1 MQATDQIFVI
11 GKINSLINYIIYI
24 SRLEDLIYAGTR
36 WLVRNWAA
44 TRGPISMGVGNKMKT
59 GADFVLLIMCED
71 RKGIVAA
78 VANSIASQD
87 CNIVESSQYSD
98 ESNGRFFMRISVS
111 CAAETTIDS
120 FRAAFLPVATAFHLE
135 WSLHDLRKKLRA
147 MIMVSQGGHCL
158 NDLLYR
164 TSTNRLPME
173 VTSVVSNHLTWQR
186 RAEHEGVAF
195 HHLPI
200 TPENK
205 LEQEAKLL
213 AMVEEQKVDLI
224 ILARYMQVLSDQL
237 CRKLDGRVINI
248 HHSFLPG
255 FKGAKPYHRAHERGV
270 KMVGATAHYVT
281 ADLDEGPIIT
291 QDVSI
296 VDHAD
301 TVDDLI
307 AQGQDTE
314 SRVLARAVKLHL
326 EHRVMLNG
334 NRTIVFK

>member
-1 MQATDQIFVI
+1 MTT
-11 GKINSLINYIIYI
+11 N
-24 SRLEDLIYAGTR
+24 AG
-36 WLVRNWAA
+36 
-44 TRGPISMGVGNKMKT
+44 
-59 GADFVLLIMCED
+59 FVLLIASED

-78 VANSIASQD
+78 VANSIVSQD
-87 CNIVESSQYSD
+87 CNIIESSQFGDGST
-98 ESNGRFFMRISVS
+98 GRFFMRVAIAGPDGMS
-111 CAAETTIDS
+111 IDR
-120 FRAAFLPVATAFHLE
+120 FTNAFMPVATAFRLD
-135 WSLHDLRKKLRA
+135 WRIHDLRQKLRA

-164 TSTNRLPME
+164 TSTGRLPMD
-173 VTSVVSNHLTWQR
+173 VTSIVSNHLTWQR
-186 RAEHEGVAF
+186 RADHEGIPF
-195 HHLPI
+195 CHLPI
-200 TPENK
+200 TAENK
-205 LEQEAKLL
+205 LAQEARLL
-213 AMVEEQKVDLI
+213 AMVEEQQVDLI

-255 FKGAKPYHRAHERGV
+255 FKGAKPYHRAYERGV

-281 ADLDEGPIIT
+281 PDLDEGPIIT
-291 QDVSI
+291 QDVST

-301 TVDDLI
+301 TVEDLI

-326 EHRVMLNG
+326 EHRVLLSG

>member
-1 MQATDQIFVI
+1 
-11 GKINSLINYIIYI
+11 
-24 SRLEDLIYAGTR
+24 
-36 WLVRNWAA
+36 
-44 TRGPISMGVGNKMKT
+44 MGM
-59 GADFVLLIMCED
+59 GADFVLLIVCDD

-87 CNIVESSQYSD
+87 CNIVESSQYGD
-98 ESNGRFFMRISVS
+98 EATGRFFMRIAINCPAGSTK
-111 CAAETTIDS
+111 EG
-120 FRAAFLPVATAFHLE
+120 FEAAFLPVATAFQLE
-135 WSLHDLRKKLRA
+135 WRIHDLRKKLRA

-164 TSTNRLPME
+164 TATKRLPME
-173 VTSVVSNHLTWQR
+173 ITSVVSNHQNWQR
-186 RAEHEGVAF
+186 RAEHEGIPF
-195 HHLPI
+195 YHLPV

-213 AMVEEQKVDLI
+213 AMVEEQNVDLV

-255 FKGAKPYHRAHERGV
+255 FKGAKPYHRAYERGV

-281 ADLDEGPIIT
+281 PDLDEGPIIT

-307 AQGQDTE
+307 AQGQETE
-314 SRVLARAVKLHL
+314 SRVLSRAVKLHL

>member
-1 MQATDQIFVI
+1 MH
-11 GKINSLINYIIYI
+11 
-24 SRLEDLIYAGTR
+24 
-36 WLVRNWAA
+36 
-44 TRGPISMGVGNKMKT
+44 M
-59 GADFVLLIMCED
+59 GADFVLLIVCDD

-87 CNIVESSQYSD
+87 CNIVESSQYGD
-98 ESNGRFFMRISVS
+98 EATGRFFMRIAITCPAGSTK
-111 CAAETTIDS
+111 ES
-120 FRAAFLPVATAFHLE
+120 FEAAFLPVAAAFRLE
-135 WSLHDLRKKLRA
+135 WRIHDLRKKLRA

-164 TSTNRLPME
+164 TATKRLPME
-173 VTSVVSNHLTWQR
+173 ITSVVSNHQNWQR
-186 RAEHEGVAF
+186 RAEHEGIPF
-195 HHLPI
+195 HHLPV

-213 AMVEEQKVDLI
+213 AMVEEQNVDLV

-255 FKGAKPYHRAHERGV
+255 FKGAKPYHRAYERGV

-281 ADLDEGPIIT
+281 PDLDEGPIIT

-307 AQGQDTE
+307 AQGQETE
-314 SRVLARAVKLHL
+314 SRVLSRAVKLHL

>member
-1 MQATDQIFVI
+1 MTI
-11 GKINSLINYIIYI
+11 G
-24 SRLEDLIYAGTR
+24 T
-36 WLVRNWAA
+36 
-44 TRGPISMGVGNKMKT
+44 
-59 GADFVLLIMCED
+59 DFVLLIASED

-78 VANSIASQD
+78 VANSLVSQD
-87 CNIVESSQYSD
+87 CNIVESAQYGDGHS
-98 ESNGRFFMRISVS
+98 GRFFMRVAFSGPNGM
-111 CAAETTIDS
+111 TTDS
-120 FRAAFLPVATAFHLE
+120 FTDAFTPVATAFRLD
-135 WSLHDLRKKLRA
+135 WRIHDLNQKMRA

-164 TSTNRLPME
+164 TSTNRLPMD
-173 VTSVVSNHLTWQR
+173 VTSIVSNHTTWQR
-186 RAEHEGVAF
+186 RAEHEGIAF
-195 HHLPI
+195 HHMPI

-205 LEQEAKLL
+205 LEQEANLL
-213 AMVEEQKVDLI
+213 AMVEEQGVDLI

-296 VDHAD
+296 VEHAD
-301 TVDDLI
+301 TVEELI

-314 SRVLARAVKLHL
+314 SRVLARAVKLHI

-334 NRTIVFK
+334 NRTVVFK

>member
-1 MQATDQIFVI
+1 MQKA
-11 GKINSLINYIIYI
+11 
-24 SRLEDLIYAGTR
+24 
-36 WLVRNWAA
+36 
-44 TRGPISMGVGNKMKT
+44 
-59 GADFVLLIMCED
+59 ADFVLLIASED

-87 CNIVESSQYSD
+87 CNIVENSQFGDAYT
-98 ESNGRFFMRISVS
+98 GRHFMRVAM
-111 CAAETTIDS
+111 AAPPGMTIES
-120 FRAAFLPVATAFHLE
+120 FTQAFTPVATAYRLDWRFC
-135 WSLHDLRKKLRA
+135 DLRQKLRA

-164 TSTNRLPME
+164 TSVGRLPME
-173 VTSVVSNHLTWQR
+173 ITSIVSNHTTWQR
-186 RAEHEGVAF
+186 RADHEGIAF

-205 LEQEAKLL
+205 AEQEARLMAL
-213 AMVEEQKVDLI
+213 VEAQQVDII
-224 ILARYMQVLSDQL
+224 ILARYMQVLSDPL

-255 FKGAKPYHRAHERGV
+255 FKGAKPYHRAYERGV

-281 ADLDEGPIIT
+281 PDLDEGPIIT

-301 TVDDLI
+301 TVEDLI
-307 AQGQDTE
+307 SQGQDTE

-334 NRTIVFK
+334 ARTVVFK

>member
-1 MQATDQIFVI
+1 MQ
-11 GKINSLINYIIYI
+11 
-24 SRLEDLIYAGTR
+24 
-36 WLVRNWAA
+36 
-44 TRGPISMGVGNKMKT
+44 M
-59 GADFVLLIMCED
+59 GADFVLLIACED
-71 RKGIVAA
+71 RKGIVAT

-87 CNIVESSQYSD
+87 CNIVESSQYGD
-98 ESNGRFFMRISVS
+98 KNTGRFFMRVAISCTANS
-111 CAAETTIDS
+111 TRES
-120 FRAAFLPVATAFHLE
+120 FSAAFMSVAAAFQLD
-135 WSLHDLRKKLRA
+135 WQIHDLRKKLRA

-164 TSTNRLPME
+164 TSTSRLPMD
-173 VTSVVSNHLTWQR
+173 VTSIVSNHVNWQR
-186 RAEHEGVAF
+186 RAEHEGIPF

-200 TPENK
+200 TPETK
-205 LEQEAKLL
+205 LDQEAKLV
-213 AMVEEQKVDLI
+213 AMVEEQQVDLI

-255 FKGAKPYHRAHERGV
+255 FKGAKPYHRAYERGV

-281 ADLDEGPIIT
+281 PDLDEGPIIT

-301 TVDDLI
+301 TVEDLI

>member
-1 MQATDQIFVI
+1 MH
-11 GKINSLINYIIYI
+11 S
-24 SRLEDLIYAGTR
+24 
-36 WLVRNWAA
+36 
-44 TRGPISMGVGNKMKT
+44 
-59 GADFVLLIMCED
+59 GADFVLVIACED

-87 CNIVESSQYSD
+87 CNIVESSQYGD
-98 ESNGRFFMRISVS
+98 ENTGRFFMRVAILCPQEMTSQ
-111 CAAETTIDS
+111 S
-120 FRAAFLPVATAFHLE
+120 FTGAFMPVATAFRLE
-135 WSLHDLRKKLRA
+135 WRIHDMRKKLRA

-164 TSTNRLPME
+164 TSTNRLPMH
-173 VTSVVSNHLTWQR
+173 VTSIVSNHLNWQR
-186 RAEHEGVAF
+186 RAEHEGIAF

-200 TPENK
+200 TPETK
-205 LEQEAKLL
+205 LEQESKLL
-213 AMVEEQKVDLI
+213 EMVEEQQVDLI
-224 ILARYMQVLSDQL
+224 ILARYMQVLSDKL

-255 FKGAKPYHRAHERGV
+255 FKGAKPYHRAYDRGV

-281 ADLDEGPIIT
+281 PDLDEGPIIT
-291 QDVSI
+291 QDVST

-301 TVDDLI
+301 TVEDLI

-334 NRTIVFK
+334 NRTVVFK

>member
-1 MQATDQIFVI
+1 
-11 GKINSLINYIIYI
+11 
-24 SRLEDLIYAGTR
+24 
-36 WLVRNWAA
+36 
-44 TRGPISMGVGNKMKT
+44 MKT

-78 VANSIASQD
+78 VANSIASQN

-98 ESNGRFFMRISVS
+98 ENTGRFFMRIAVS
-111 CAAETTIDS
+111 CTPETTIES
-120 FRAAFLPVATAFHLE
+120 FGAAFMPVATAFLLE
-135 WSLHDLRKKLRA
+135 WRVHDLRKKLRA

-173 VTSVVSNHLTWQR
+173 VTSIVSNHLNWQR
-186 RAEHEGVAF
+186 RAEHEGIAF

-213 AMVEEQKVDLI
+213 AMVEEQQVDLI

>member
-1 MQATDQIFVI
+1 M
-11 GKINSLINYIIYI
+11 
-24 SRLEDLIYAGTR
+24 R
-36 WLVRNWAA
+36 
-44 TRGPISMGVGNKMKT
+44 M
-59 GADFVLLIMCED
+59 GADFVLLIVCDD

-87 CNIVESSQYSD
+87 CNIVESSQYGD
-98 ESNGRFFMRISVS
+98 EATGRFFMRIAITCPAGSTK
-111 CAAETTIDS
+111 ES
-120 FRAAFLPVATAFHLE
+120 FEAAFLPVATAFQLE
-135 WSLHDLRKKLRA
+135 WRIHDLRKKLRA

-164 TSTNRLPME
+164 TATKRLPME
-173 VTSVVSNHLTWQR
+173 ITSVVSNHQNWQR
-186 RAEHEGVAF
+186 RAEHEGIPF
-195 HHLPI
+195 YHLPV

-213 AMVEEQKVDLI
+213 AMVEEQNVDLV

-255 FKGAKPYHRAHERGV
+255 FKGAKPYHRAYERGV

-281 ADLDEGPIIT
+281 PDLDEGPIIT

-307 AQGQDTE
+307 AQGQETE
-314 SRVLARAVKLHL
+314 SRVLSRAVKLHL

>member
-1 MQATDQIFVI
+1 MQ
-11 GKINSLINYIIYI
+11 K
-24 SRLEDLIYAGTR
+24 
-36 WLVRNWAA
+36 
-44 TRGPISMGVGNKMKT
+44 
-59 GADFVLLIMCED
+59 GAEFVLSIASED

-78 VANSIASQD
+78 VANSVASQD
-87 CNIVESSQYSD
+87 CNIVESSQYGD
-98 ESNGRFFMRISVS
+98 GNTGRFFMRVAISGPAGMS
-111 CAAETTIDS
+111 IES
-120 FRAAFLPVATAFHLE
+120 FTEAFSPVATAYRLE
-135 WSLHDLRKKLRA
+135 WRIHDLTRKLRT
-147 MIMVSQGGHCL
+147 MVMVSQGGHCL

-164 TSTNRLPME
+164 TSTGRLPME
-173 VTSVVSNHLTWQR
+173 ITSIVSNHTTWQR
-186 RAEHEGVAF
+186 RAEHEGIAF

-205 LEQEAKLL
+205 AEQEARLMEL
-213 AMVEEQKVDLI
+213 AETQQVDLI

-255 FKGAKPYHRAHERGV
+255 FKGAKPYHRAYERGV

-281 ADLDEGPIIT
+281 PDLDEGPIIT

-301 TVDDLI
+301 TVEDLI

-334 NRTIVFK
+334 ARTVVFK

>member
-1 MQATDQIFVI
+1 MT
-11 GKINSLINYIIYI
+11 KI
-24 SRLEDLIYAGTR
+24 
-36 WLVRNWAA
+36 
-44 TRGPISMGVGNKMKT
+44 
-59 GADFVLLIMCED
+59 ADFVLLIASDD

-78 VANSIASQD
+78 VANSVVSQNG
-87 CNIVESSQYSD
+87 NIVESAQFGD
-98 ESNGRFFMRISVS
+98 AGTDRFFMRVAISGPEGMTV
-111 CAAETTIDS
+111 ES
-120 FRAAFLPVATAFHLE
+120 FTDAFTPVATAFRLD
-135 WSLHDLRKKLRA
+135 WRINDLRQKLRA

-164 TSTNRLPME
+164 TSTNRLPMQ
-173 VTSVVSNHLTWQR
+173 VTSIVSNHMTWQR
-186 RAEHEGVAF
+186 RAEHEGIAF
-195 HHLPI
+195 HHMPI

-213 AMVEEQKVDLI
+213 SIVEEQNVDLI
-224 ILARYMQVLSDQL
+224 ILTRYMQVLSDPL

-255 FKGAKPYHRAHERGV
+255 FKGAKPYHRAYERGV

-281 ADLDEGPIIT
+281 PDLDEGPIIT
-291 QDVSI
+291 QDVSV

-301 TVDDLI
+301 TVEDLI

-314 SRVLARAVKLHL
+314 SRVLARAVKLHI

-334 NRTIVFK
+334 NRTVVFK

>member
-1 MQATDQIFVI
+1 MQ
-11 GKINSLINYIIYI
+11 
-24 SRLEDLIYAGTR
+24 E
-36 WLVRNWAA
+36 
-44 TRGPISMGVGNKMKT
+44 
-59 GADFVLLIMCED
+59 GADFVLLIATED

-78 VANSIASQD
+78 VANSIAGHD
-87 CNIVESSQYSD
+87 CNIVESSQYGDS
-98 ESNGRFFMRISVS
+98 SNGRFFMRV
-111 CAAETTIDS
+111 AFTGPTTMTTGS
-120 FRAAFLPVATAFHLE
+120 FADAFTPIATAFGLD
-135 WSLHDLRKKLRA
+135 WRIHDLRRKLKA
-147 MIMVSQGGHCL
+147 MIMVSHGGHCL

-164 TSTNRLPME
+164 TSTSRLPMQ
-173 VTSVVSNHLTWQR
+173 VTSVVSNHTTWQR
-186 RAEHEGVAF
+186 RAAHEEIPF

-200 TPENK
+200 TLENK
-205 LEQEAKLL
+205 LEQEARLLKL
-213 AMVEEQKVDLI
+213 VEEQEVDLI

-255 FKGAKPYHRAHERGV
+255 FKGAKPYHRAYERGV

-281 ADLDEGPIIT
+281 PDLDEGPIIT

-301 TVDDLI
+301 TVEDLI

-326 EHRVMLNG
+326 EHRVLLNG
-334 NRTIVFK
+334 NRTIIFK

>member
-1 MQATDQIFVI
+1 MQSEANYVIVIATD
-11 GKINSLINYIIYI
+11 
-24 SRLEDLIYAGTR
+24 
-36 WLVRNWAA
+36 
-44 TRGPISMGVGNKMKT
+44 
-59 GADFVLLIMCED
+59 D

-87 CNIVESSQYSD
+87 CNIVESAQFSD
-98 ESNGRFFMRISVS
+98 SDTGRFFMRVAISGPVGM
-111 CAAETTIDS
+111 TTDS
-120 FRAAFLPVATAFHLE
+120 FADAFSPVATAFHLD
-135 WSLHDLRKKLRA
+135 WRIHDLRSKLKA

-164 TSTNRLPME
+164 TATKRLPME
-173 VTSVVSNHLTWQR
+173 VTSVVSNHTTWQSR
-186 RAEHEGVAF
+186 VRHEGIPF
-195 HHLPI
+195 FHLPI
-200 TPENK
+200 TPETK
-205 LEQEAKLL
+205 LEQESRLMQL
-213 AMVEEQKVDLI
+213 VEEQKVDLI

-255 FKGAKPYHRAHERGV
+255 FKGAKPYHRAYERGV

-281 ADLDEGPIIT
+281 PELDEGPIIV

-334 NRTIVFK
+334 NRSVVFK

>member
-1 MQATDQIFVI
+1 MT
-11 GKINSLINYIIYI
+11 S
-24 SRLEDLIYAGTR
+24 
-36 WLVRNWAA
+36 
-44 TRGPISMGVGNKMKT
+44 
-59 GADFVLLIMCED
+59 D
-71 RKGIVAA
+71 RF
-78 VANSIASQD
+78 S
-87 CNIVESSQYSD
+87 E
-98 ESNGRFFMRISVS
+98 
-111 CAAETTIDS
+111 
-120 FRAAFLPVATAFHLE
+120 AFLPVATAFRLD
-135 WSLHDLRKKLRA
+135 WRIHDLRQKLRS

-164 TSTNRLPME
+164 TSTGRLPME
-173 VTSVVSNHLTWQR
+173 VTSIVSNHLTWQR
-186 RAEHEGVAF
+186 RAEHEGIQF

-200 TPENK
+200 TLENK
-205 LEQEAKLL
+205 LDQEARLL
-213 AMVEEQKVDLI
+213 EMVEDQQVDLI
-224 ILARYMQVLSDQL
+224 ILARYMQVLSDEL
-237 CRKLDGRVINI
+237 CRRLGGRVINI

-255 FKGAKPYHRAHERGV
+255 FKGAKPYHRAHDRGV

-301 TVDDLI
+301 TVEDLI

-334 NRTIVFK
+334 NRTVVFK

>member
-1 MQATDQIFVI
+1 
-11 GKINSLINYIIYI
+11 
-24 SRLEDLIYAGTR
+24 
-36 WLVRNWAA
+36 
-44 TRGPISMGVGNKMKT
+44 MKT

-78 VANSIASQD
+78 VANSIASQN

-98 ESNGRFFMRISVS
+98 ENTGRFFMRIAVS
-111 CAAETTIDS
+111 CTPETTIES
-120 FRAAFLPVATAFHLE
+120 FGAAFMPVATAFRLE
-135 WSLHDLRKKLRA
+135 WRIHDLRKKLRA

-173 VTSVVSNHLTWQR
+173 VTSIVSNHLNWQR
-186 RAEHEGVAF
+186 RAEHEGIAF

-213 AMVEEQKVDLI
+213 AMVEEQQVDLI

>member
-1 MQATDQIFVI
+1 MDEGSEADRP
-11 GKINSLINYIIYI
+11 K
-24 SRLEDLIYAGTR
+24 
-36 WLVRNWAA
+36 
-44 TRGPISMGVGNKMKT
+44 SMLGMVMNN
-59 GADFVLLIMCED
+59 GADFVLLMSCED

-87 CNIVESSQYSD
+87 GNIIENAQFGD
-98 ESNGRFFMRISVS
+98 GNTGRFFMRVAISGPD
-111 CAAETTIDS
+111 AMTAES
-120 FRAAFLPVATAFHLE
+120 FSEAFMPVATAFRLD
-135 WSLHDLRKKLRA
+135 WRIHDMNRKLRA

-164 TSTNRLPME
+164 TSTGRLPMD
-173 VTSVVSNHLTWQR
+173 VTSVVSNHLTWKR
-186 RAEHEGVAF
+186 RADHEGIPF

-200 TPENK
+200 TPDTK
-205 LEQEAKLL
+205 QAQEAKLME
-213 AMVEEQKVDLI
+213 MVEEQQVDLI

-255 FKGAKPYHRAHERGV
+255 FKGAKPYHRAYDRGV

-281 ADLDEGPIIT
+281 PDLDEGPIIT

-301 TVDDLI
+301 TVEDLI

-314 SRVLARAVKLHL
+314 SRVLSRAVKLHL
-326 EHRVMLNG
+326 EHRVLLSG
-334 NRTIVFK
+334 NRTVVFK

>member
-1 MQATDQIFVI
+1 
-11 GKINSLINYIIYI
+11 
-24 SRLEDLIYAGTR
+24 
-36 WLVRNWAA
+36 
-44 TRGPISMGVGNKMKT
+44 MKT
-59 GADFVLLIMCED
+59 GPEFVLLIAAED

-78 VANSIASQD
+78 VANSVASQD
-87 CNIVESSQYSD
+87 CNIVESSQFGD
-98 ESNGRFFMRISVS
+98 LATGKFFMRIGLSGPVGM
-111 CAAETTIDS
+111 TIES
-120 FRAAFLPVATAFHLE
+120 FSEAFTPVATAYRLDWHI
-135 WSLHDLRKKLRA
+135 HDVGRKLRA

-164 TSTNRLPME
+164 ASTGRLPME
-173 VTSVVSNHLTWQR
+173 ITSIVSNHTTWQR
-186 RAEHEGVAF
+186 RADHEAIPF
-195 HHLPI
+195 FHLPI
-200 TPENK
+200 TPETK
-205 LEQEAKLL
+205 LEQEARLIEL
-213 AMVEEQKVDLI
+213 VEQQQVDLI

-255 FKGAKPYHRAHERGV
+255 FKGAKPYHRAYERGV

-281 ADLDEGPIIT
+281 PDLDEGPIIT
-291 QDVSI
+291 QDVST

-301 TVDDLI
+301 TVEDLI

-334 NRTIVFK
+334 GRTIVFK

>member
-1 MQATDQIFVI
+1 
-11 GKINSLINYIIYI
+11 
-24 SRLEDLIYAGTR
+24 
-36 WLVRNWAA
+36 
-44 TRGPISMGVGNKMKT
+44 MGM
-59 GADFVLLIMCED
+59 GADFVLLIVCDD

-87 CNIVESSQYSD
+87 CNIVESSQYGD
-98 ESNGRFFMRISVS
+98 AVTGRFFMRIAINCPADV
-111 CAAETTIDS
+111 TTES
-120 FRAAFLPVATAFHLE
+120 FEAAFLPVAAAFRLE
-135 WSLHDLRKKLRA
+135 WRIHDLRKKLRT

-164 TSTNRLPME
+164 TATKRLPME
-173 VTSVVSNHLTWQR
+173 ITSIVSNHQNWQR
-186 RAEHEGVAF
+186 RAEHEGIPF
-195 HHLPI
+195 YHLPV

-213 AMVEEQKVDLI
+213 AMVEEQNVDLV

-255 FKGAKPYHRAHERGV
+255 FKGAKPYHRAYERGV

-281 ADLDEGPIIT
+281 PDLDEGPIIT

-307 AQGQDTE
+307 AQGQETE
-314 SRVLARAVKLHL
+314 SRVLSRAVKLHL

>member
-1 MQATDQIFVI
+1 MQ
-11 GKINSLINYIIYI
+11 
-24 SRLEDLIYAGTR
+24 
-36 WLVRNWAA
+36 
-44 TRGPISMGVGNKMKT
+44 
-59 GADFVLLIMCED
+59 GADFVLLIATED

-78 VANSIASQD
+78 VANSVASQD
-87 CNIVESSQYSD
+87 CNIAESSQYGD
-98 ESNGRFFMRISVS
+98 AATGRFFMRVAFCGPASM
-111 CAAETTIDS
+111 TIES
-120 FRAAFLPVATAFHLE
+120 FTDAFTPVATGFRLD
-135 WSLHDLRKKLRA
+135 WRIHDLRRKLKA

-164 TSTNRLPME
+164 TSASRLPME
-173 VTSVVSNHLTWQR
+173 VTSVVSNHTTWQR
-186 RAEHEGVAF
+186 RAEHEGIPF
-195 HHLPI
+195 FHLPI

-205 LEQEAKLL
+205 LAQEAQLIEL
-213 AMVEEQKVDLI
+213 VAQQQVDLI

-255 FKGAKPYHRAHERGV
+255 FKGAKPYHRAYERGV

-281 ADLDEGPIIT
+281 PDLDEGPIIT

-301 TVDDLI
+301 TVEDLI

-334 NRTIVFK
+334 ARTIVFK

>member
-1 MQATDQIFVI
+1 MPH
-11 GKINSLINYIIYI
+11 
-24 SRLEDLIYAGTR
+24 GTN
-36 WLVRNWAA
+36 L
-44 TRGPISMGVGNKMKT
+44 
-59 GADFVLLIMCED
+59 VLLIACED

-87 CNIVESSQYSD
+87 CNIVESSQFGDQGS
-98 ESNGRFFMRISVS
+98 GRFFMRVAISGS
-111 CAAETTIDS
+111 QDTTVES
-120 FRAAFLPVATAFHLE
+120 FREAFMPVATAFRLE
-135 WSLHDLRKKLRA
+135 WQVHDQSKKQRA

-164 TSTNRLPME
+164 TSTKRLPME
-173 VTSVVSNHLTWQR
+173 VTSIVSNHMTWQR
-186 RAEHEGVAF
+186 RAEHEGIAF
-195 HHLPI
+195 NYLPI
-200 TPENK
+200 TPETK
-205 LEQEAKLL
+205 LDQEAKLL
-213 AMVEEQKVDLI
+213 AMVEEQKVDFI

-237 CRKLDGRVINI
+237 CRTLDGRVINI

-255 FKGAKPYHRAHERGV
+255 FKGARPYHRAHERGV

-291 QDVSI
+291 QDVSV

-301 TVDDLI
+301 MVEDLI

-314 SRVLARAVKLHL
+314 SRVLSRAVKLHL

>member
-1 MQATDQIFVI
+1 MRVAF
-11 GKINSLINYIIYI
+11 S
-24 SRLEDLIYAGTR
+24 
-36 WLVRNWAA
+36 
-44 TRGPISMGVGNKMKT
+44 GP
-59 GADFVLLIMCED
+59 
-71 RKGIVAA
+71 
-78 VANSIASQD
+78 
-87 CNIVESSQYSD
+87 
-98 ESNGRFFMRISVS
+98 NGM
-111 CAAETTIDS
+111 TTDS
-120 FRAAFLPVATAFHLE
+120 FTDAFTPVATAFRLD
-135 WSLHDLRKKLRA
+135 WRIHDLNQKMRA

-164 TSTNRLPME
+164 TSTNRLPMD
-173 VTSVVSNHLTWQR
+173 VTSIVSNHTTWQR
-186 RAEHEGVAF
+186 RAEHEGIAF
-195 HHLPI
+195 HHMPI

-205 LEQEAKLL
+205 LEQEANLL
-213 AMVEEQKVDLI
+213 AMVEEQGVDLI

-301 TVDDLI
+301 TVEDLI

-314 SRVLARAVKLHL
+314 SRVLARAVKLHI

-334 NRTIVFK
+334 NRTVVFK

>member
-1 MQATDQIFVI
+1 M
-11 GKINSLINYIIYI
+11 N
-24 SRLEDLIYAGTR
+24 
-36 WLVRNWAA
+36 
-44 TRGPISMGVGNKMKT
+44 P
-59 GADFVLLIMCED
+59 GAEHVLLISSKD

-78 VANSIASQD
+78 VANSIVSQD
-87 CNIVESSQYSD
+87 CNIVESAQYGD
-98 ESNGRFFMRISVS
+98 PVTGRFFMRVAVS
-111 CAAETTIDS
+111 GPADMTVDKFSE
-120 FRAAFLPVATAFHLE
+120 AFTPVATAFRLD
-135 WSLHDLRKKLRA
+135 WRIYDLRKKLRA

-164 TSTNRLPME
+164 TSTNRLPID
-173 VTSVVSNHLTWQR
+173 VTSIVSNHTTWQR
-186 RAEHEGVAF
+186 RAEHESVPF

-213 AMVEEQKVDLI
+213 AMVEDQQVDLI

-255 FKGAKPYHRAHERGV
+255 FKGAKPYHRAYDRGV

-301 TVDDLI
+301 TVEDLI

-314 SRVLARAVKLHL
+314 SRVLARAVKLHS
-326 EHRVMLNG
+326 EHRVLLNG

>member
-1 MQATDQIFVI
+1 MQ
-11 GKINSLINYIIYI
+11 K
-24 SRLEDLIYAGTR
+24 
-36 WLVRNWAA
+36 
-44 TRGPISMGVGNKMKT
+44 
-59 GADFVLLIMCED
+59 GAEFVLSIASED

-87 CNIVESSQYSD
+87 CNIVESSQYGD
-98 ESNGRFFMRISVS
+98 GNTGRFFMRVAIAGPAAMSV
-111 CAAETTIDS
+111 ES
-120 FRAAFLPVATAFHLE
+120 FTEAFTPVATAFRLE
-135 WSLHDLRKKLRA
+135 WRIHDLTRKLRT
-147 MIMVSQGGHCL
+147 MVMVSQGGHCL

-164 TSTNRLPME
+164 TSTGRLPME
-173 VTSVVSNHLTWQR
+173 ITSIVSNHTTWQR
-186 RAEHEGVAF
+186 RAEHEGIPF

-205 LEQEAKLL
+205 LEQEARLMDL
-213 AMVEEQKVDLI
+213 AEQQQVDLI

-255 FKGAKPYHRAHERGV
+255 FKGAKPYHRAYERGV

-281 ADLDEGPIIT
+281 PDLDEGPIIT

-301 TVDDLI
+301 TIEDLI
-307 AQGQDTE
+307 SQGQDTE

-334 NRTIVFK
+334 ARTVVFK

>member
-1 MQATDQIFVI
+1 MQ
-11 GKINSLINYIIYI
+11 
-24 SRLEDLIYAGTR
+24 
-36 WLVRNWAA
+36 
-44 TRGPISMGVGNKMKT
+44 T
-59 GADFVLLIMCED
+59 GADFVLLIACED

-78 VANSIASQD
+78 VANSIASQN
-87 CNIVESSQYSD
+87 CNIVESSQYGDAST
-98 ESNGRFFMRISVS
+98 GRFFMRVAIS
-111 CAAETTIDS
+111 CPCETTHES
-120 FRAAFLPVATAFHLE
+120 FSAAFMPVATAFRLD
-135 WSLHDLRKKLRA
+135 WRIHDLRKKLRA

-164 TSTNRLPME
+164 TSTNRLPMK
-173 VTSVVSNHLTWQR
+173 VTSIISNHLNWKR
-186 RAEHEGVAF
+186 RAEHEEIAF

-200 TPENK
+200 TPETK
-205 LEQEAKLL
+205 LVQEAALL
-213 AMVEEQKVDLI
+213 AMVEEQQVDLI
-224 ILARYMQVLSDQL
+224 ILARYMQVLSDEL
-237 CRKLDGRVINI
+237 CRKLNGRVINI

-255 FKGAKPYHRAHERGV
+255 FKGSKPYHRAYERGV

>member
-1 MQATDQIFVI
+1 
-11 GKINSLINYIIYI
+11 
-24 SRLEDLIYAGTR
+24 
-36 WLVRNWAA
+36 
-44 TRGPISMGVGNKMKT
+44 MK
-59 GADFVLLIMCED
+59 ANFVLLIASED

-78 VANSIASQD
+78 VANSIVSQD
-87 CNIVESSQYSD
+87 CNIVESAQYGDASTD
-98 ESNGRFFMRISVS
+98 RFYMRIAISGPDGMT
-111 CAAETTIDS
+111 ADS
-120 FRAAFLPVATAFHLE
+120 FTEAFLPVATAFRLD
-135 WSLHDLRKKLRA
+135 WRIHDLRQKMRA

-164 TSTNRLPME
+164 TSTNRLPMN
-173 VTSVVSNHLTWQR
+173 VTSIVSNHTTWQR
-186 RAEHEGVAF
+186 RAEHEGIPF

-200 TPENK
+200 NPENK

-213 AMVEEQKVDLI
+213 AMVEEQEVDLI

-255 FKGAKPYHRAHERGV
+255 FKGAKPYHRAYERGV

-281 ADLDEGPIIT
+281 PDLDEGPIIT

-301 TVDDLI
+301 TVEDLI

-334 NRTIVFK
+334 NRTVVFK